1 MTKEKSKKTLFY
13 PVAFMVVMSM
23 IMSLAL
29 ATLNQVTYGIIKE
42 QEENQTRMS
51 ILSALGIEYNSSEDI
66 SRIFA
71 ENIVEGIW
79 DDQTYFIYKEDG
91 EEISYAFPIVGS
103 AVWGTV
109 EAFGAMN
116 AERTVFLG
124 VDFVRHSETPGL
136 GGRIEDDW
144 YKEQFRGIDIT
155 GDMPYVVYRP
165 APGGNV
171 DTISGATSTSNAV
184 LALINENIHE
194 FKNFKEEGGA

>member
-1 MTKEKSKKTLFY
+1 MSKGKTKKTLFY
-13 PVAFMVVMSM
+13 PVAFMVAMSM

-42 QEENQTRMS
+42 QEENQTRRS
-51 ILSALGIEYNSSEDI
+51 ILSALGLESTSDDEIE
-66 SRIFA
+66 RIFR
-71 ENIVEGIW
+71 ENMSEQMW
-79 DDQTYFIYKEDG
+79 N
-91 EEISYAFPIVGS
+91 EEIYYIYSEGNEEVAYVFPILGS
-103 AVWGTV
+103 AVWGSV
-109 EAFGAMN
+109 EAFGAMDK
-116 AERTVFLG
+116 ERTTLLG

-165 APGGNV
+165 APEGNV